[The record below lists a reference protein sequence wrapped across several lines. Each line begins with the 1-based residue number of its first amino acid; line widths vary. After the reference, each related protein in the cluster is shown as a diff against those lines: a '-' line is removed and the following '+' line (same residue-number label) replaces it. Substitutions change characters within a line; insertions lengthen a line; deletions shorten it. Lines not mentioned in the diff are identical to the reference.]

1 MNGNVLR
8 KKVIVLSPSKTGGDN
23 PNPALASLP
32 DAWTL
37 NSTSPSHLVPST
49 EQHARPSRFWPTP
62 PGEASRSHRL
72 RQNFFS
78 GSRNPKVPPP
88 PPPTKMTP
96 QAPTSPPASPALE
109 GRDSPDLPLTMTAST
124 MLLSLPRDATAA
136 LAAAGA
142 FPQEKVVVRF
152 KPVGSAPPLRRELV
166 KVLSVQKFETVVGY
180 LRRTLKVQDTESV
193 FLYVNNTFAPALDE
207 VVGNLWR
214 VSDGQGFFFGW
225 GGG

>member
-1 MNGNVLR
+1 MT
-8 KKVIVLSPSKTGGDN
+8 SQ
-23 PNPALASLP
+23 AS
-32 DAWTL
+32 
-37 NSTSPSHLVPST
+37 
-49 EQHARPSRFWPTP
+49 
-62 PGEASRSHRL
+62 
-72 RQNFFS
+72 
-78 GSRNPKVPPP
+78 
-88 PPPTKMTP
+88 
-96 QAPTSPPASPALE
+96 TSPPASPVLE

-166 KVLSVQKFETVVGY
+166 KVLSAQKFETVVGY

-214 VSDGQGFFFGW
+214 VSDGQGFYLGR
-225 GGG
+225 GGGMLTSPLVLQRLERSAQHLVFNDTGVWLSKCARRVSDFHNWNSCRS